1 MAGYAAP
8 EVEYGSYTCQSD
20 VFSLGVVM
28 LELLTGR
35 RPFDRLATL
44 KRQLIEAIKES
55 ELKSQHVHLCF
66 LCKITV
72 LHYLKTNPCFFLQDK
87 AEGTSNPS
95 SVGDSSAS

>member
-35 RPFDRLATL
+35 RPFDRLVAYSKVTTD
-44 KRQLIEAIKES
+44 RI
-55 ELKSQHVHLCF
+55 
-66 LCKITV
+66 
-72 LHYLKTNPCFFLQDK
+72 P
-87 AEGTSNPS
+87 
-95 SVGDSSAS
+95 